1 MALKFQNNFQL
12 YTLCGRLPF
21 RMKKQVQQSINA
33 YNHLRLHTSIG
44 MLTPNKAHLQNKIKL
59 KTWKKKNPL
68 LVIEKG
74 SLSLV

>member
-12 YTLCGRLPF
+12 YTLCGRLP
-21 RMKKQVQQSINA
+21 QQSINA